1 MTQIYLSYA
10 GSLAFK
16 ERVSA
21 REDDRSEAPA
31 CITSLL
37 INAGL

>member
-1 MTQIYLSYA
+1 MTQTYLRYV
-10 GSLAFK
+10 GFLPFK

-21 REDDRSEAPA
+21 REDDHSEAPDYT
-31 CITSLL
+31 TSLW